1 MKRSRIF
8 MSAMLL
14 LASVQ
19 SSAAVNEPS
28 DMITKQST
36 HPVTETVQRF
46 EAALVKRGWKVFAE
60 IDHAKAAVEFG
71 QSLAARLV
79 ILFGNPK
86 AGTALMQ
93 RIPTSAID
101 FPLRALVWQDDQGK
115 VWLTYNTGGFLANQ
129 VFPRHGLKMP
139 SEGAKNATNSSPK
152 LVTKRSVSVAM
163 GE

>member
-1 MKRSRIF
+1 MKGSHIIV
-8 MSAMLL
+8 SAMLL

-19 SSAAVNEPS
+19 FSAAANEQT
-28 DMITKQST
+28 DMITKQSM

-46 EAALVKRGWKVFAE
+46 EAALIKRGWKVFAE

-86 AGTALMQ
+86 AGAALMQ
-93 RIPTSAID
+93 RVPTSAID

-115 VWLTYNTGGFLANQ
+115 VWLTYNTGGFLADQ

-139 SEGAKNATNSSPK
+139 PEGRKERDDFLAE
-152 LVTKRSVSVAM
+152 VTDEAIR
-163 GE
+163 

>member
-1 MKRSRIF
+1 MVNAVGSLAIGGPEANMKSSHIF
-8 MSAMLL
+8 MSAMLS

-19 SSAAVNEPS
+19 SSAAANEQS

-46 EAALVKRGWKVFAE
+46 EAALVERGWKVFAE

-71 QSLAARLV
+71 QSLTARLV

-93 RIPTSAID
+93 RVPTSAID
-101 FPLRALVWQDDQGK
+101 FPLRALAGRPGQG
-115 VWLTYNTGGFLANQ
+115 
-129 VFPRHGLKMP
+129 
-139 SEGAKNATNSSPK
+139 
-152 LVTKRSVSVAM
+152 LVDL
-163 GE
+163 